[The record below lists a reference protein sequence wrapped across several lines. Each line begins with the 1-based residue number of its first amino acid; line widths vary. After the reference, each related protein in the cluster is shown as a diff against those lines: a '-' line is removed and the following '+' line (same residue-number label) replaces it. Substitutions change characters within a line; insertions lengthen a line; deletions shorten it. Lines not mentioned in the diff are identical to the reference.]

1 MFMQRDGVASKQ
13 LDLAIFAR
21 MRATLCYHCAM
32 LNIQNLTYLQG
43 GIPLFQQANLQAFA
57 NQRIGLV
64 GKNGCG
70 KSTLF
75 RLIRGELKP
84 DGGEV
89 SLQSGKTIAYVEQE
103 IASSDQPA
111 LEFVLDGDVPLR
123 QLEKILAPKN
133 NIIQHDTAWF
143 EAQQHF
149 EAIDGYG
156 AKARAARLL
165 NGLGFASDSLERPV
179 TSFSGGWRMRLN
191 LARALTHRADLLLL
205 DEPTNHLDL
214 EAILWLEQYLAR
226 YPGSILLVS
235 HDREFLNATVNRI
248 AHVHDCVIDSYAGD
262 YDDFERA
269 RAEKIA
275 QQNQAFQTQQAK
287 IAHLEDFVRRFRAKA
302 TKAKQAQSRV
312 KALERL
318 TRIAPAHVADGHF
331 ELEIEAPE
339 RSPDLLLRAESMGFA
354 YGDNFP
360 LSISL
365 DETTSHST
373 KLQKTAAKS
382 LVIPQAGERDGVS
395 LREPHVKMLFQN
407 IDLVLRAGARI
418 ALLGPNGA
426 GKSTLIKLLV
436 GELAPTSGK
445 LEITPD
451 IRIGYF
457 AQHQLENLDS
467 AATPLQHMERLA
479 PKETTLALR
488 TFLGRFGL
496 AGNDED
502 RPVRSFS
509 GGEKSRLALALLA
522 WQKPHLLLL
531 DEPTNHL
538 DLDMRDALTIALEEY
553 TGAVMLVSHD
563 RSLIRAVAD
572 ELWLVADGAAKL
584 FDGDLED
591 YKSWIE
597 ARRPREAVQAKPE
610 KPLLKTAPK
619 TNKKALLSKQ
629 AKLETELSNAQA
641 ELSEIN
647 RQLGDPATYAECSSD
662 FIADL
667 NVRRERLESKVAEL
681 EESWLELEMSLE
693 EAV

>member
-1 MFMQRDGVASKQ
+1 MDRP
-13 LDLAIFAR
+13 
-21 MRATLCYHCAM
+21 LCYHGAM
-32 LNIQNLTYLQG
+32 LNIQNMTFLQG

-57 NQRIGLV
+57 DQRIGLV

-84 DGGEV
+84 DGGDI
-89 SLQSGKTIAYVEQE
+89 SMQSGKTIAFVEQE
-103 IASSDQPA
+103 IANSDQPA
-111 LEFVLDGDVPLR
+111 LEFVLDGDVQLR
-123 QLEKILAPKN
+123 QLEKILSRE
-133 NIIQHDTAWF
+133 QHDAAWF
-143 EAQQHF
+143 EAQHQF

-156 AKARAARLL
+156 APARAAQLL
-165 NGLGFASDSLERPV
+165 NGLGFATDSLERPV

-191 LARALTHRADLLLL
+191 LARALMHRADLLLL

-214 EAILWLEQYLAR
+214 EAILWLEQYLSR

-248 AHVHDCVIDSYAGD
+248 AHVHDCVIDNYAGD

-269 RAEKIA
+269 RAERIA
-275 QQNQAFQTQQAK
+275 QQNQAYERQQEK
-287 IAHLEDFVRRFRAKA
+287 IAHMEDFVRRFRAKA
-302 TKAKQAQSRV
+302 TKAKQAQSRI

-339 RSPDLLLRAESMGFA
+339 RSPDLLMRVEKMGFG
-354 YGDNFP
+354 YGD
-360 LSISL
+360 
-365 DETTSHST
+365 
-373 KLQKTAAKS
+373 
-382 LVIPQAGERDGVS
+382 
-395 LREPHVKMLFQN
+395 KMLFQN
-407 IDLVLRAGARI
+407 VDLMLRSGARI

-436 GELAPTSGK
+436 GELAPTTGK
-445 LEITPD
+445 LELTPD

-467 AATPLQHMERLA
+467 AATPLQHMERIA

-496 AGNDED
+496 AGNEED
-502 RPVRSFS
+502 RPVESFS

-538 DLDMRDALTIALEEY
+538 DLDMRDALTLALEEY
-553 TGAVMLVSHD
+553 TGAVVLVSHD

-572 ELWLVADGAAKL
+572 ELWLVADGKAQL

-591 YKSWIE
+591 YRSWIE
-597 ARRPREAVQAKPE
+597 ARRPRETAQVQPE
-610 KPLLKTAPK
+610 KPRQETAAPK
-619 TNKKALLSKQ
+619 PKKKALLSKQ
-629 AKLETELSNAQA
+629 TKLEADLNKAQA
-641 ELSEIN
+641 ELAEIN
-647 RQLGDPATYAECSSD
+647 GKLADPATYSSCNND

-667 NVRRERLESKVAEL
+667 NARRIVLETKVAEL

>member
-1 MFMQRDGVASKQ
+1 
-13 LDLAIFAR
+13 
-21 MRATLCYHCAM
+21 M

-43 GIPLFQQANLQAFA
+43 GIPLLQNVNLQAYA

-75 RLIRGELKP
+75 RLIRGEIKP
-84 DGGEV
+84 DGGEI
-89 SLQSGKTIAYVEQE
+89 SLQSGKTIAFVEQE
-103 IASSDQPA
+103 IANSDQSA
-111 LEFVLDGDVPLR
+111 LEFVLDGDVELR
-123 QLEKILAPKN
+123 QLEKTLA
-133 NIIQHDTAWF
+133 QESHDAAWF
-143 EAQQHF
+143 EAQQRY
-149 EAIDGYG
+149 EAINGYV
-156 AKARAARLL
+156 AKARAAQLL
-165 NGLGFASDSLERPV
+165 NGLGFANDTLQRQV
-179 TSFSGGWRMRLN
+179 ASFSGGWRMRLN
-191 LARALTHRADLLLL
+191 LARALMHRADLLLL

-226 YPGSILLVS
+226 YAGSILLVS
-235 HDREFLNATVNRI
+235 HDREFLNACVNRI
-248 AHVHDCVIDSYAGD
+248 AHVHDQTIDCYAGD
-262 YDDFERA
+262 YDAFERA
-269 RAEKIA
+269 RAERIA

-339 RSPDLLLRAESMGFA
+339 RGPDLLLRADEMGFG
-354 YGDNFP
+354 YGDK
-360 LSISL
+360 I
-365 DETTSHST
+365 
-373 KLQKTAAKS
+373 
-382 LVIPQAGERDGVS
+382 
-395 LREPHVKMLFQN
+395 LFRN
-407 IDLVLRAGARI
+407 INLVLRAGARI

-436 GELAPTSGK
+436 GELQPTQGK

-467 AATPLQHMERLA
+467 TATPLQHMERLA
-479 PKETTLALR
+479 PKETMLTLR
-488 TFLGRFGL
+488 SFLGRFGL
-496 AGNDED
+496 AGDSED
-502 RPVRSFS
+502 RPVGSFS

-553 TGAVMLVSHD
+553 AGAVVLVSHD

-572 ELWLVADGAAKL
+572 ELWLVADGEAGL

-591 YKSWIE
+591 YKNWIE
-597 ARRPREAVQAKPE
+597 TRRPREAAAQTQPE
-610 KPLLKTAPK
+610 KSRRETLQKS
-619 TNKKALLSKQ
+619 NRKALLSKQ
-629 AKLETELSNAQA
+629 GKLESALAIAQGELA
-641 ELSEIN
+641 EIN
-647 RQLGDPATYAECSSD
+647 RQLADPSTYSSLTRD
-662 FIADL
+662 EIGRL
-667 NVRRERLESKVAEL
+667 NTLHSSLEQKVAEL
-681 EESWLELEMSLE
+681 EENWLELEMELE
-693 EAV
+693 AAC

>member
-1 MFMQRDGVASKQ
+1 
-13 LDLAIFAR
+13 
-21 MRATLCYHCAM
+21 M
-32 LNIQNLTYLQG
+32 LNILNMTFLQG
-43 GIPLFQQANLQAFA
+43 GEPLFSSANLQAFA

-75 RLIRGELKP
+75 RLIRGEIQP
-84 DGGEV
+84 ESGEV
-89 SLQSGKTIAYVEQE
+89 SLQSGKTLAYVEQE
-103 IASSDQPA
+103 IANSDQSA
-111 LEFVLDGDVPLR
+111 MEFVLDGDEALR
-123 QLEKILAPKN
+123 RLEKVLARES
-133 NIIQHDTAWF
+133 HDAAWF

-156 AKARAARLL
+156 ARARAAQLL
-165 NGLGFASDSLERPV
+165 NGLGFETDSLERQV
-179 TSFSGGWRMRLN
+179 ASFSGGWRMRLN
-191 LARALTHRADLLLL
+191 LARALMHRADLLLL

-318 TRIAPAHVADGHF
+318 TRIAPAHVSDGHF

-339 RSPDLLLRAESMGFA
+339 RSPDLLMRLDNTGFA
-354 YGDNFP
+354 YGA
-360 LSISL
+360 
-365 DETTSHST
+365 
-373 KLQKTAAKS
+373 KT
-382 LVIPQAGERDGVS
+382 
-395 LREPHVKMLFQN
+395 LFKN
-407 IDLVLRAGARI
+407 INMVLRAGARI

-436 GELAPTSGK
+436 GELQATAGR
-445 LEITPD
+445 LDVTPD

-467 AATPLQHMERLA
+467 AATPLQHMERIA

-496 AGNDED
+496 AGNSED
-502 RPVRSFS
+502 RPVDSFS

-538 DLDMRDALTIALEEY
+538 DLDMRDALTLALEEY
-553 TGAVMLVSHD
+553 TGAVVIVSHD

-572 ELWLVADGAAKL
+572 ELWLVADGEARL

-591 YKSWIE
+591 YKLWIE
-597 ARRPREAVQAKPE
+597 SRRPRETVQVRPE
-610 KPLLKTAPK
+610 KIVQPAAPK
-619 TNKKALLSKQ
+619 VNKKALQSKRS
-629 AKLETELSNAQA
+629 KLEAELGKSQA
-641 ELSEIN
+641 ELVEIN
-647 RQLGDPATYAECSSD
+647 RQLGDPATYSNCSKE
-662 FIADL
+662 FIAGL
-667 NVRRERLESKVAEL
+667 NARREVVQEKVDEL
-681 EESWLELEMSLE
+681 EEGWLALEMALE
-693 EAV
+693 A

>member
-1 MFMQRDGVASKQ
+1 
-13 LDLAIFAR
+13 
-21 MRATLCYHCAM
+21 M
-32 LNIQNLTYLQG
+32 LNILNMTYLQG
-43 GIPLFQQANLQAFA
+43 GEPLFSGANLQAFA

-75 RLIRGELKP
+75 RLIRGELHP
-84 DGGEV
+84 EAGEV
-89 SLQSGKTIAYVEQE
+89 SLQSGKTLAYVEQE
-103 IASSDQPA
+103 IENSDQSSM
-111 LEFVLDGDVPLR
+111 EFVLDGDVKLR
-123 QLEKILAPKN
+123 QLEKILDKAS
-133 NIIQHDTAWF
+133 HDAAWF
-143 EAQQHF
+143 EAQQQF

-156 AKARAARLL
+156 APARAAQLL
-165 NGLGFASDSLERPV
+165 SGLGFDTDSLERQV
-179 TSFSGGWRMRLN
+179 ASFSGGWRMRLN
-191 LARALTHRADLLLL
+191 LARALMHRADLLLL

-248 AHVHDCVIDSYAGD
+248 AHVHDCVIDCYAGD

-275 QQNQAFQTQQAK
+275 QQNQAYETQQLK
-287 IAHLEDFVRRFRAKA
+287 IAHLEDFVRRFRAQA
-302 TKAKQAQSRV
+302 TKAKQAQSRI
-312 KALERL
+312 KALDRL
-318 TRIAPAHVADGHF
+318 TRIAAVHVTDGHF

-339 RSPDLLLRAESMGFA
+339 RSPDLLMRLDNMGFS
-354 YGDNFP
+354 YG
-360 LSISL
+360 
-365 DETTSHST
+365 E
-373 KLQKTAAKS
+373 KS
-382 LVIPQAGERDGVS
+382 LF
-395 LREPHVKMLFQN
+395 KNMN
-407 IDLVLRAGARI
+407 MVLRAGARI

-436 GELAPTSGK
+436 GELTPTSGR
-445 LEITPD
+445 LDVTPE

-467 AATPLQHMERLA
+467 TATPLQHMERVA

-496 AGNDED
+496 AGNAED
-502 RPVRSFS
+502 RPVASFS

-553 TGAVMLVSHD
+553 AGAVVIVSHD

-572 ELWLVADGAAKL
+572 ELWLVADGQAAL

-591 YKSWIE
+591 YKTWIE
-597 ARRPREAVQAKPE
+597 QRRPRETVQAKPA
-610 KPLLKTAPK
+610 KPVQAAAPK
-619 TNKKALLSKQ
+619 PNKKALQSKRN
-629 AKLETELSNAQA
+629 KLEVELNKVQTELA
-641 ELSEIN
+641 EIN
-647 RQLGDPATYAECSSD
+647 RQLGDPTTYSSCSND
-662 FIADL
+662 FIAGL
-667 NVRRERLESKVAEL
+667 NARREIVQAKVDEL
-681 EESWLELEMSLE
+681 EEVWLELEMALE
-693 EAV
+693 E

>member
-1 MFMQRDGVASKQ
+1 
-13 LDLAIFAR
+13 
-21 MRATLCYHCAM
+21 M
-32 LNIQNLTYLQG
+32 LNIQNLTFLQG

-75 RLIRGELKP
+75 RLIRGELRP
-84 DGGEV
+84 DSGEV
-89 SLQSGKTIAYVEQE
+89 SLQSGKTLAYVEQE
-103 IASSDQPA
+103 IVNSAQPA
-111 LEFVLDGDVPLR
+111 LEFVLDGDARLR
-123 QLEKILAPKN
+123 ELEMILSQE
-133 NIIQHDTAWF
+133 QHDAAWF
-143 EAQQHF
+143 EAQQQF

-156 AKARAARLL
+156 AKARAAQLL
-165 NGLGFASDSLERPV
+165 SGLGFASDSLERPV

-191 LARALTHRADLLLL
+191 LARALMHRADLLLL

-214 EAILWLEQYLAR
+214 EAILWLEQYLSR

-262 YDDFERA
+262 YDDFERT

-339 RSPDLLLRAESMGFA
+339 RSPDLLLRAEKMGFA
-354 YGDNFP
+354 YGD
-360 LSISL
+360 
-365 DETTSHST
+365 
-373 KLQKTAAKS
+373 KK
-382 LVIPQAGERDGVS
+382 
-395 LREPHVKMLFQN
+395 LFQN
-407 IDLVLRAGARI
+407 VDLILRAGARI

-436 GELAPTSGK
+436 GELARTSGK

-467 AATPLQHMERLA
+467 AATPLQHMERIA

-496 AGNDED
+496 AGNSED
-502 RPVRSFS
+502 RPVASFS

-538 DLDMRDALTIALEEY
+538 DLDMRDALTLALEEY
-553 TGAVMLVSHD
+553 TGAVVLVSHD

-572 ELWLVADGAAKL
+572 ELWLVADGTAKL

-591 YKSWIE
+591 YRDWIE
-597 ARRPREAVQAKPE
+597 TRRPREAVQVQKAKPL
-610 KPLLKTAPK
+610 PAAPK
-619 TNKKALLSKQ
+619 PNKKALLSKKT
-629 AKLETELSNAQA
+629 KLETELGKAQT
-641 ELSEIN
+641 ELGEIN
-647 RQLGDPATYAECSSD
+647 RQLGDPATYTDCSND
-662 FIADL
+662 FIAHL
-667 NVRRERLESKVAEL
+667 NVRRESLDARIAEL
-681 EESWLELEMSLE
+681 EESWLEMEMSLE
-693 EAV
+693 GAV

>member
-1 MFMQRDGVASKQ
+1 
-13 LDLAIFAR
+13 
-21 MRATLCYHCAM
+21 M

-43 GIPLFQQANLQAFA
+43 GIPLFQSANLQAFA

-75 RLIRGELKP
+75 RLIRGEIKS

-89 SLQSGKTIAYVEQE
+89 SLQSGKTLGFVEQE
-103 IASSDQPA
+103 IANSTQPA
-111 LEFVLDGDVPLR
+111 LEFVLDGDAQLR
-123 QLEKILAPKN
+123 RLEKTLAQE
-133 NIIQHDTAWF
+133 QHDAAWF

-149 EAIDGYG
+149 ESIDGYG
-156 AKARAARLL
+156 APARAAQLL
-165 NGLGFASDSLERPV
+165 SGLGFEANTLQRPV
-179 TSFSGGWRMRLN
+179 SSFSGGWRMRLN
-191 LARALTHRADLLLL
+191 LARALMHRADLLLL

-214 EAILWLEQYLAR
+214 EAIIWLEQYLAK

-248 AHVHDCVIDSYAGD
+248 AHVHDCVIDTYAGD

-269 RAEKIA
+269 RAERIA
-275 QQNQAFQTQQAK
+275 LQNQAFQTQQAK

-318 TRIAPAHVADGHF
+318 TRIAPAHVSDGHF

-339 RSPDLLLRAESMGFA
+339 RSPDLLLRAEGMGFA
-354 YGDNFP
+354 YGDK
-360 LSISL
+360 
-365 DETTSHST
+365 
-373 KLQKTAAKS
+373 KLFDNVE
-382 LVIPQAGERDGVS
+382 L
-395 LREPHVKMLFQN
+395 M
-407 IDLVLRAGARI
+407 LRAGARI

-436 GELAPTSGK
+436 GELQPTKGR

-479 PKETTLALR
+479 PKETTLTLR

-496 AGNDED
+496 AGNSEE
-502 RPVRSFS
+502 RPVESFS

-538 DLDMRDALTIALEEY
+538 DLDMRDALTLALEEY
-553 TGAVMLVSHD
+553 TGAVVLVSHD

-572 ELWLVADGAAKL
+572 ELWLVADNTAKL

-591 YKSWIE
+591 YKDWIE
-597 ARRPREAVQAKPE
+597 NRRRETVAVKVEKPIQPAAPKPNRKAVQ
-610 KPLLKTAPK
+610 
-619 TNKKALLSKQ
+619 SKL
-629 AKLETELSNAQA
+629 AKLETELGKAQT
-641 ELSEIN
+641 ELGEIN
-647 RQLGDPATYAECSSD
+647 TQLGDPASYAEGNSD
-662 FIADL
+662 LITKL
-667 NVRRERLESKVAEL
+667 NARRVVLETKVAEL
-681 EESWLELEMSLE
+681 EEGWLEMQMSLE
-693 EAV
+693 G

>member
-1 MFMQRDGVASKQ
+1 
-13 LDLAIFAR
+13 
-21 MRATLCYHCAM
+21 M
-32 LNIQNLTYLQG
+32 LNIQNLTFLQG

-75 RLIRGELKP
+75 RLIRGELRP
-84 DGGEV
+84 DSGEV
-89 SLQSGKTIAYVEQE
+89 SLQSGKTLAYVEQE
-103 IASSDQPA
+103 IVNSAQPA
-111 LEFVLDGDVPLR
+111 LEFVLDGDARLR
-123 QLEKILAPKN
+123 ELEMILSQE
-133 NIIQHDTAWF
+133 QHDAAWF
-143 EAQQHF
+143 EAQQQF

-156 AKARAARLL
+156 AKARAAQLL
-165 NGLGFASDSLERPV
+165 SGLGFASDSLERPV

-191 LARALTHRADLLLL
+191 LARALMHRADLLLL

-214 EAILWLEQYLAR
+214 EAILWLEQYLSR

-262 YDDFERA
+262 YDDFERT

-339 RSPDLLLRAESMGFA
+339 RSPDLLLRAEKMGFA
-354 YGDNFP
+354 YGD
-360 LSISL
+360 
-365 DETTSHST
+365 
-373 KLQKTAAKS
+373 KK
-382 LVIPQAGERDGVS
+382 
-395 LREPHVKMLFQN
+395 LFQN
-407 IDLVLRAGARI
+407 VDLILRAGARI

-467 AATPLQHMERLA
+467 AATPLQHMERIA

-496 AGNDED
+496 AGNSED
-502 RPVRSFS
+502 RPVASFS

-538 DLDMRDALTIALEEY
+538 DLDMRDALTLALEEY
-553 TGAVMLVSHD
+553 TGAVVLVSHD

-572 ELWLVADGAAKL
+572 ELWLVADGTAKL

-591 YKSWIE
+591 YRDWIE
-597 ARRPREAVQAKPE
+597 TRRPREAVQVQKAKPL
-610 KPLLKTAPK
+610 PAAPK
-619 TNKKALLSKQ
+619 PNKKALLSKKT
-629 AKLETELSNAQA
+629 KLETELGKAQT
-641 ELSEIN
+641 ELGEIN
-647 RQLGDPATYAECSSD
+647 RQLGDPATYTDCSND
-662 FIADL
+662 FIAHL
-667 NVRRERLESKVAEL
+667 NVRRESLDARIAEL
-681 EESWLELEMSLE
+681 EESWLEMEMSLE
-693 EAV
+693 GAV

>member
-1 MFMQRDGVASKQ
+1 
-13 LDLAIFAR
+13 
-21 MRATLCYHCAM
+21 M
-32 LNIQNLTYLQG
+32 LNIQNLSYLQG
-43 GIPLFQQANLQAFA
+43 GIPLLQNVNMQAYT

-75 RLIRGELKP
+75 RLIRGEIKP

-89 SLQSGKTIAYVEQE
+89 AMQSGKTIAFVEQE

-111 LEFVLDGDVPLR
+111 LEFVLDGDVELR
-123 QLEKILAPKN
+123 LLEKTLAKEN
-133 NIIQHDTAWF
+133 HDAAWF
-143 EAQQHF
+143 DAQHRF

-156 AKARAARLL
+156 AKARAAQLL
-165 NGLGFASDSLERPV
+165 NGLGFANDTLEHPV

-191 LARALTHRADLLLL
+191 LARALMHRADLLLL

-214 EAILWLEQYLAR
+214 EAILWLEQYLAH
-226 YPGSILLVS
+226 YAGSILLVS
-235 HDREFLNATVNRI
+235 HDREFLNACVNRI
-248 AHVHDCVIDSYAGD
+248 AHVHDQTIDCYTGD

-269 RAEKIA
+269 RAERIA
-275 QQNQAFQTQQAK
+275 QQNQAFNKQQEK
-287 IAHLEDFVRRFRAKA
+287 IAHLEDFVRRFRAQA
-302 TKAKQAQSRV
+302 TKAKQAQSRI
-312 KALERL
+312 KALDRI
-318 TRIAPAHVADGHF
+318 TRIAAVHVTDGHF

-339 RSPDLLLRAESMGFA
+339 RSPDLLMRAEKMGFA
-354 YGDNFP
+354 YGD
-360 LSISL
+360 
-365 DETTSHST
+365 
-373 KLQKTAAKS
+373 KT
-382 LVIPQAGERDGVS
+382 
-395 LREPHVKMLFQN
+395 LFSN
-407 IDLVLRAGARI
+407 IDLVLRSGARI

-436 GELAPTSGK
+436 GELQPTSGT

-479 PKETTLALR
+479 PKETALALR
-488 TFLGRFGL
+488 SFLGRFGL
-496 AGNDED
+496 AGDSED
-502 RPVRSFS
+502 RPVATFS

-553 TGAVMLVSHD
+553 TGAVVIVSHD

-572 ELWLVADGAAKL
+572 ELWLVADGEAKL

-597 ARRPREAVQAKPE
+597 TRRPREAATQPQQE
-610 KPLLKTAPK
+610 KPRPQSAPK
-619 TNKKALLSKQ
+619 PNRKALQSKQ
-629 AKLETELSNAQA
+629 GKLETALATAQA
-641 ELSEIN
+641 ELAAIN
-647 RQLGDPATYAECSSD
+647 RQLADPTTYASPDRDRITE
-662 FIADL
+662 L
-667 NVRRERLESKVAEL
+667 NAAHARLEAKVAEL
-681 EESWLELEMSLE
+681 EESWLELEMALGD
-693 EAV
+693 

>member
-1 MFMQRDGVASKQ
+1 
-13 LDLAIFAR
+13 
-21 MRATLCYHCAM
+21 M
-32 LNIQNLTYLQG
+32 LNILNLTYLQG
-43 GIPLFQQANLQAFA
+43 GIPLLQQANLQAFA

-75 RLIRGELKP
+75 RLIRGEIKP

-89 SLQSGKTIAYVEQE
+89 SLQSGKTIAFVEQE
-103 IASSDQPA
+103 IISSDQSA
-111 LEFVLDGDVPLR
+111 LEFVLDGDVQLR
-123 QLEKILAPKN
+123 SLEKTLARE
-133 NIIQHDTAWF
+133 QHDAAWF
-143 EAQQHF
+143 EAQHLF
-149 EAIDGYG
+149 ESIDGYG
-156 AKARAARLL
+156 APARAAQLL
-165 NGLGFASDSLERPV
+165 NGLGFDTDSLQRPV
-179 TSFSGGWRMRLN
+179 QSFSGGWRMRLN
-191 LARALTHRADLLLL
+191 LARALMHRADLLLL

-226 YPGSILLVS
+226 YAGSILLVS

-318 TRIAPAHVADGHF
+318 TRIAPAHVSDGHF

-339 RSPDLLLRAESMGFA
+339 RSPDLLLRADKMGFG
-354 YGDNFP
+354 YNP
-360 LSISL
+360 L
-365 DETTSHST
+365 
-373 KLQKTAAKS
+373 
-382 LVIPQAGERDGVS
+382 PRGAGERPS
-395 LREPHVKMLFQN
+395 KILFQN
-407 IDLVLRAGARI
+407 VDLLLRAGARI

-436 GELAPTSGK
+436 GELAATSGR
-445 LEITPD
+445 LELTPD
-451 IRIGYF
+451 VRIGYF

-479 PKETTLALR
+479 PKETTLTLR

-496 AGNDED
+496 AGDSED
-502 RPVRSFS
+502 RPVASFS

-538 DLDMRDALTIALEEY
+538 DLDMRDALTLALEEY
-553 TGAVMLVSHD
+553 TGAVVLVSHD

-572 ELWLVADGAAKL
+572 ELWLVADGNAAL
-584 FDGDLED
+584 FDGDLDD
-591 YKSWIE
+591 YKTWIE
-597 ARRPREAVQAKPE
+597 ARRPRESVQAVKVEKPKSAPKFNRKAVQ
-610 KPLLKTAPK
+610 
-619 TNKKALLSKQ
+619 SKLN
-629 AKLETELSNAQA
+629 KLEVELNQAQTELADIHQ
-641 ELSEIN
+641 
-647 RQLGDPATYAECSSD
+647 QLGDPNTYTARSPD
-662 FIADL
+662 FIAQL
-667 NVRRERLESKVAEL
+667 NAKRETLETKVATL
-681 EESWLELEMSLE
+681 EETWLELEMSLE
-693 EAV
+693 AVG

>member
-1 MFMQRDGVASKQ
+1 
-13 LDLAIFAR
+13 
-21 MRATLCYHCAM
+21 M

-70 KSTLF
+70 KTTLF
-75 RLIRGELKP
+75 RLIRGEIKP

-89 SLQSGKTIAYVEQE
+89 ALQSGKTIAHVEQE
-103 IASSDQPA
+103 IANSLQPA
-111 LEFVLDGDVPLR
+111 LEFVLDGDVQLR
-123 QLEKILAPKN
+123 QLEKILAQDN
-133 NIIQHDTAWF
+133 HDTAWF
-143 EAQQHF
+143 EAQHQF
-149 EAIDGYG
+149 EATDGYG
-156 AKARAARLL
+156 APARAAQLL

-179 TSFSGGWRMRLN
+179 NSFSGGWRMRLN
-191 LARALTHRADLLLL
+191 LARALMHRADLLLL

-214 EAILWLEQYLAR
+214 EAILWLEQYLSR

-269 RAEKIA
+269 RAERIA
-275 QQNQAFQTQQAK
+275 QQNQAYQTQQAK

-339 RSPDLLLRAESMGFA
+339 RSPDLLLRAEKMGFA
-354 YGDNFP
+354 YGD
-360 LSISL
+360 
-365 DETTSHST
+365 
-373 KLQKTAAKS
+373 KK
-382 LVIPQAGERDGVS
+382 
-395 LREPHVKMLFQN
+395 LFQN
-407 IDLVLRAGARI
+407 VDLVLRAGARI

-436 GELAPTSGK
+436 GELAPTSGRI
-445 LEITPD
+445 ETTPD

-467 AATPLQHMERLA
+467 KATPLQHMERIA

-488 TFLGRFGL
+488 SFLGRFGL
-496 AGNDED
+496 AGDSED
-502 RPVRSFS
+502 RPVASFS

-553 TGAVMLVSHD
+553 TGAVVLVSHD

-597 ARRPREAVQAKPE
+597 ARRPRETVQAKPE
-610 KPLLKTAPK
+610 KPIQKAAPRP
-619 TNKKALLSKQ
+619 NRKALLSKQ
-629 AKLETELSNAQA
+629 TKLETELNKAQT
-641 ELSEIN
+641 ELAEIN
-647 RQLGDPATYAECSSD
+647 GKLGDPATYTNCSSD
-662 FIADL
+662 FIAGL
-667 NVRRERLESKVAEL
+667 NARREVLESRVAEL

>member
-1 MFMQRDGVASKQ
+1 
-13 LDLAIFAR
+13 
-21 MRATLCYHCAM
+21 M
-32 LNIQNLTYLQG
+32 LNIQNMSYLQG
-43 GIPLFQQANLQAFA
+43 GIPLFQDVNLQAFT

-75 RLIRGELKP
+75 RLIRGEIKP

-89 SLQSGKTIAYVEQE
+89 SMQPGKTVAFVEQE
-103 IASSDQPA
+103 IANSDRPA
-111 LEFVLDGDVPLR
+111 LEFVLDGDAELR
-123 QLEKILAPKN
+123 LLEKSLAREN
-133 NIIQHDTAWF
+133 HNTEWF
-143 EAQQHF
+143 AAQQRF
-149 EAIDGYG
+149 EDIDGYG
-156 AKARAARLL
+156 AGARAAQLL
-165 NGLGFASDSLERPV
+165 NGLGFANDTLARPV

-191 LARALTHRADLLLL
+191 LARALMRRADLLLL

-235 HDREFLNATVNRI
+235 HDREFLNACVNRI
-248 AHVHDCVIDSYAGD
+248 AHVHDQTIDCYTGD

-275 QQNQAFQTQQAK
+275 LQTQAFNKQQEK

-302 TKAKQAQSRV
+302 TKAKQAQSRI
-312 KALERL
+312 KALDRI
-318 TRIAPAHVADGHF
+318 TRIAAVHVTDGYF

-339 RSPDLLLRAESMGFA
+339 RGPDLLLRAQKVGFA
-354 YGDNFP
+354 YGD
-360 LSISL
+360 
-365 DETTSHST
+365 
-373 KLQKTAAKS
+373 KT
-382 LVIPQAGERDGVS
+382 
-395 LREPHVKMLFQN
+395 LFRN
-407 IDLVLRAGARI
+407 IELVLRAGARI

-426 GKSTLIKLLV
+426 GKSTLIKLLT
-436 GELAPTSGK
+436 GELQPDSGT

-457 AQHQLENLDS
+457 AQHQLENLDN

-488 TFLGRFGL
+488 NFLGRFGL
-496 AGNDED
+496 AGDSED
-502 RPVRSFS
+502 RPVMTFS

-553 TGAVMLVSHD
+553 TGAVVIVSHD

-572 ELWLVADGAAKL
+572 ELWLVADGEARL
-584 FDGDLED
+584 FNGDLED
-591 YKSWIE
+591 YKRWIE
-597 ARRPREAVQAKPE
+597 TRRPREAATQARQERPRTQSATRTSRKM
-610 KPLLKTAPK
+610 LQSRQ
-619 TNKKALLSKQ
+619 N
-629 AKLETELSNAQA
+629 KLETTLASAQA
-641 ELSEIN
+641 ALAAVN
-647 RQLGDPATYAECSSD
+647 QQLADPATYTSPDRDRISE
-662 FIADL
+662 L
-667 NVRRERLESKVAEL
+667 NASHASLEAKVAEL
-681 EESWLELEMSLE
+681 EESWLELEMALE
-693 EAV
+693 QGS